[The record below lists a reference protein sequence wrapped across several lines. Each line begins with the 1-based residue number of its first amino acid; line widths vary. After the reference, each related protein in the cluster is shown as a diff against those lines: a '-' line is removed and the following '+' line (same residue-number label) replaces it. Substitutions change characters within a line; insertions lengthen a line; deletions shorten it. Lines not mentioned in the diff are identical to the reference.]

1 MAKLV
6 PGITQG
12 VIVVIDLA
20 CLALGDDQLEL
31 SVSRIGLVM
40 AQRQRII
47 DADIGRDPAHLGEVG
62 ILVTV
67 SLHPGVSNAS

>member
-1 MAKLV
+1 
-6 PGITQG
+6 
-12 VIVVIDLA
+12 
-20 CLALGDDQLEL
+20 
-31 SVSRIGLVM
+31 M

-67 SLHPGVSNAS
+67 SLRAGVSNAS

>member
-1 MAKLV
+1 M

-20 CLALGDDQLEL
+20 CLALDDDQLEL

-67 SLHPGVSNAS
+67 SLRAGVSNAS

>member
-1 MAKLV
+1 M

-40 AQRQRII
+40 AQRPRII
-47 DADIGRDPAHLGEVG
+47 DADIGRYPAHLGEVG

-67 SLHPGVSNAS
+67 SLRAGVSNAS